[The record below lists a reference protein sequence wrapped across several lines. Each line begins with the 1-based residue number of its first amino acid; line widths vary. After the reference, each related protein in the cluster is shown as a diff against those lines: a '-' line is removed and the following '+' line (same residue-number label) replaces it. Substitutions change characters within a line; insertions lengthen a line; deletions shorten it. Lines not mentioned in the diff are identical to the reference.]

1 MKLLKLSGLCLALS
15 VATGLFAFAT
25 TAASAA
31 TAAQASTA
39 PAAATSTVSGG
50 QYGNVVVTR
59 PSGAMRGFVVLFS
72 GDAGWRQSDQ
82 AAADALARRGAMV
95 VGVDTEHY
103 AAEPPTRKEV
113 CRSLVGD
120 AEAMSHQLQREA
132 GSDRYFS
139 PIIAGTGQGGVVATQ
154 MLAQAPSNTLAGVV
168 SIDPD
173 AQLDARFNPCPPDPT
188 IDRGNGL
195 PGFVEIAA
203 TSQAA
208 VKAPAP
214 AGGKPVA
221 VQRLQPGTSTA
232 DAMVALLG
240 SHLRA
245 HEAGEQ
251 DVSDLP
257 LIELPAAH
265 PTDKLAIVISGDG
278 GWRDLDKS
286 IAEALQKKGVSVVG
300 LDSLRYFWT
309 TQSPEKTSHDLA
321 RVLQAYG
328 SRWHAKEVSLIG
340 YSFGADVMPFVYNRL
355 PENLRAKVSQMALLG
370 FAHAADFQI
379 RVTGW
384 LGMPAS
390 DEALPAMPEVS
401 KVPPGIVQCVYGED
415 ETDTLCPAL
424 EKSGV
429 TVIRTAGGHHFGG
442 EYTTLANT
450 LLDSWQRQIALRE
463 CDVAK
468 GQAGGIQGA
477 SCVTKQVAAK

>member
-15 VATGLFAFAT
+15 VATGLFAFAST
-25 TAASAA
+25 DASAA
-31 TAAQASTA
+31 TPAQA
-39 PAAATSTVSGG
+39 AASATTSTVSGG
-50 QYGNVVVTR
+50 RYGDVVVTR

-72 GDAGWRQSDQ
+72 GDAGWRATDQ

-95 VGVDTEHY
+95 VGVDTERY
-103 AAEPPTRKEV
+103 AAAPATRKEV

-120 AEAMSHQLQREA
+120 AESMSHQLQREA
-132 GSDRYFS
+132 GSNRYFS

-203 TSQAA
+203 TSNAA

-221 VQRLQPGTSTA
+221 VQRLLPGTSTA
-232 DAMVALLG
+232 DAMVALLA

-245 HEAGEQ
+245 HEAGEE

-265 PTDKLAIVISGDG
+265 PTDRLAVVISGDG

-321 RVLQAYG
+321 RVLQTYG
-328 SRWHAKEVSLIG
+328 ARWHAKQISLIG
-340 YSFGADVMPFVYNRL
+340 YSFGADVMPFAYNRL

-390 DEALPAMPEVS
+390 DDALPAMPEVS
-401 KVPPGIVQCVYGED
+401 KVPPAIVQCVYGED
-415 ETDTLCPAL
+415 EKDTLCPAL

-429 TVIRTAGGHHFGG
+429 TVIRTGGGHHFGG
-442 EYTTLANT
+442 EYAALANT
-450 LLDSWQRQIALRE
+450 LLDNWQRQIALRE
-463 CDVAK
+463 CDVA
-468 GQAGGIQGA
+468 GAQAGGVQAAGCA
-477 SCVTKQVAAK
+477 AKQVAAK

>member
-1 MKLLKLSGLCLALS
+1 MKSLKLSGLRLALS
-15 VATGLFAFAT
+15 VATGVFAFAATAAFAT
-25 TAASAA
+25 TAGSAA
-31 TAAQASTA
+31 APAQALTAAV
-39 PAAATSTVSGG
+39 PAVTSSTVSGG
-50 QYGNVVVTR
+50 RYGNVVVTH
-59 PSGAMRGFVVLFS
+59 PSGAMRSFVVLFS
-72 GDAGWRQSDQ
+72 GDAGWRPGDQ

-95 VGVDTEHY
+95 VGVDTERY
-103 AAEPPTRKEV
+103 AAAPPTRKEV
-113 CRSLVGD
+113 CRSPIGD
-120 AEAMSHQLQREA
+120 AEAMSRQLQREA
-132 GSDRYFS
+132 GSNRYLS

-154 MLAQAPSNTLAGVV
+154 TLAQAPSNTLAGVV

-173 AQLDARFNPCPPDPT
+173 AQLDARFNPCPPDPK

-232 DAMVALLG
+232 DAMIILLA

-245 HEAGEQ
+245 HEAGEE

-257 LIELPAAH
+257 LVELPAAH
-265 PTDKLAIVISGDG
+265 PTDRLAVVISGDG

-321 RVLQAYG
+321 RVLQTYG
-328 SRWHAKEVSLIG
+328 SRWHAKQISLIG

-370 FAHAADFQI
+370 FARAADFQI

-390 DEALPAMPEVS
+390 DDALPAMPEVS
-401 KVPPGIVQCVYGED
+401 KVPPGIVQCVYGAD
-415 ETDTLCPAL
+415 ETDTLCPTL

-442 EYTTLANT
+442 EYAALANT
-450 LLDSWQRQIALRE
+450 LLDNWQRQIALH
-463 CDVAK
+463 
-468 GQAGGIQGA
+468 
-477 SCVTKQVAAK
+477 VAAQ